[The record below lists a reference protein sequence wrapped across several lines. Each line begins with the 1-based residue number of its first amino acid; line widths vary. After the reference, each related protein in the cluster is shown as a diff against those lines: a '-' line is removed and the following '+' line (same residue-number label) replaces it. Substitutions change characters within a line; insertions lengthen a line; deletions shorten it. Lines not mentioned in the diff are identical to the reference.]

1 MRRTEY
7 VDSETG
13 RGFFQQTILAAEAG
27 KHVLCE
33 KLMKQALPKLLLV
46 LAAVGVPG
54 SAGAQAGSKEA
65 AYPAKSIRFVV
76 PFPPGGTP
84 DIQGRMLADK
94 LAQRLGQPVV
104 IDNRGGAGGILGMEI
119 VARAP
124 ADGYTIVTAVVG
136 SWAVTPHLYKLP
148 YDVLKD
154 FAPII
159 QVATTPGVV
168 VVHPSVPVNT
178 VKELIALAMQKPG
191 VLNYASG
198 GVGGFSHMS
207 AELFVYM
214 TKIKMTDVPYKG
226 AAPAMTGLIGGHTQV
241 MFNTAITT
249 LPHVKSGRLRAVAA
263 TSARRIAALPDLPTV
278 AEAGVPGYENSSWS
292 AIGAPARTPQAIIE
306 RLNREFAAIL
316 QLPDIQERHAVAG
329 AVIIGGTPQQF
340 HDYLRSEY
348 AKFGKLVKDAGI
360 KGEGG

>member
-1 MRRTEY
+1 MKQ
-7 VDSETG
+7 VLPQG
-13 RGFFQQTILAAEAG
+13 LLLLAAIG
-27 KHVLCE
+27 ISGN
-33 KLMKQALPKLLLV
+33 
-46 LAAVGVPG
+46 AVAQTG
-54 SAGAQAGSKEA
+54 SRESV
-65 AYPAKSIRFVV
+65 YPVKPIRFVV
-76 PFPPGGTP
+76 PAPPGGTP

-94 LAQRLGQPVV
+94 LTQRLGQPVV

-124 ADGYTIVTAVVG
+124 ADGYTIVTAAVG
-136 SWAVTPHLYKLP
+136 AWAVTPHLYKLP

-154 FAPII
+154 FAPVI

-168 VVHPSVPVNT
+168 VVHPAVPVNS
-178 VKELIALAMQKPG
+178 VKDLIALATQKPG

-198 GVGGFSHMS
+198 GLGGYSHMA
-207 AELFVYM
+207 AELFVFM
-214 TKIKMTDVPYKG
+214 TKVKMTNVPYKG

-249 LPHVKSGRLRAVAA
+249 LPYVKSGRLRAIAV

-278 AEAGVPGYENSSWS
+278 AESGVPGYENSSWS

-329 AVIIGGTPQQF
+329 AVITGGTPQQF
-340 HDYLRSEY
+340 HDYLRAEY
-348 AKFGKLVKDAGI
+348 AKFGKLIKEAGI
-360 KGEGG
+360 KGEAGG